1 MYVLIFISETVN
13 KFVKMEVHEEKK
25 QYECWFCNEEFQD
38 FSSLQKHILDYKCF
52 PNNFLMPNPTNMGL
66 ASPKISQ
73 PSPKQKFASTK
84 IHDWK
89 EQFQCS
95 KCFSSFSTNSNLNQ
109 HIASVHEGKK
119 KSFNCEK
126 CKESFR
132 RKTQFETHVAIFHE
146 GKKPF
151 ACSICED
158 RFDFKTLLNNHE
170 MKIHGKKGRFPC
182 KLCEETFSTKGERKK
197 HQLWVHEEPS
207 KYIF

>member
-1 MYVLIFISETVN
+1 
-13 KFVKMEVHEEKK
+13 MEVHEEKK
-25 QYECWFCNEEFQD
+25 PYECWFCNAKFQQ
-38 FSSLQKHILDYKCF
+38 FSDLQKHILDYDCF
-52 PNNFLMPNPTNMGL
+52 PDNFLMPNPTNMGM
-66 ASPKISQ
+66 APKISQ
-73 PSPKQKFASTK
+73 PSPKQKLAPTK
-84 IHDWK
+84 IHDWT

-95 KCFSSFSTNSNLNQ
+95 KCFSSLSTKSNLNQ

-119 KSFNCEK
+119 KLFNCEK
-126 CKESFR
+126 CKETFR
-132 RKTQFETHVAIFHE
+132 RKAQFETHVAIFHE

>member
-1 MYVLIFISETVN
+1 
-13 KFVKMEVHEEKK
+13 MEVHEEKK
-25 QYECWFCNEEFQD
+25 PYYECWFCNEEFQD

-52 PNNFLMPNPTNMGL
+52 PNNFLIPNPTN
-66 ASPKISQ
+66 ISQ
-73 PSPKQKFASTK
+73 PSPKLKFAPTK
-84 IHDWK
+84 INDWK

-95 KCFSSFSTNSNLNQ
+95 KHFASFSTKSNLNQ

-119 KSFNCEK
+119 KSFICK
-126 CKESFR
+126 RCKEIFR

-151 ACSICED
+151 ACQRCED

-197 HQLWVHEEPS
+197 HQLWIHEELS
-207 KYIF
+207 K